1 MKAAFYTRGVG
12 NTTSNLLLYMI
23 ILDHFTK
30 SVTKEQPYLEVIY
43 SQNICM
49 KECKT
54 PTQDCFGGSVWITD
68 KELLS
73 QIKPLA

>member
-1 MKAAFYTRGVG
+1 MKAAFYIRGVG

-30 SVTKEQPYLEVIY
+30 SVTMEQPYLEVKY

-54 PTQDCFGGSVWITD
+54 PKKTALVGVHG
-68 KELLS
+68 
-73 QIKPLA
+73 